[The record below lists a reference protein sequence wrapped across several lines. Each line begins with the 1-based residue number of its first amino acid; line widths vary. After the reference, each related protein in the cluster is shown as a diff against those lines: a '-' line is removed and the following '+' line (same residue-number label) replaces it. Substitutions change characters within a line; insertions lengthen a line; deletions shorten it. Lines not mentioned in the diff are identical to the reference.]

1 MSVKVENLEK
11 NMAKLT
17 VEVDAADFDQALTEA
32 YRKNKGRF
40 NLPGFR
46 RGRAPMQMIEKMYGP
61 QVFYEDALN
70 GLLDKSYPDAAKE
83 SGLSIVSRPEI
94 SVEQIEKGKNLIY
107 TATVA
112 LKPEVKLGEYKGV
125 SVEGADSSVT
135 EKEVEDRL
143 RQELEKNARMID
155 VDREIKK
162 GDISSIDFVGSVDG
176 EEFAGGR
183 GEDYPLTIG
192 SGTFIPGFEDQLIGH
207 KAGEEVDVNV
217 SFPEDY
223 GAKELAGKAALFKV
237 SIKSVKEKQLP
248 EADDEFASEV
258 SEFDT
263 LEEYKKELEKGL
275 REEKEKQAA
284 LQNENRVIDK
294 VAENAELDIP
304 EPMLEEQL
312 EQMYRDYAMRL
323 QQQGIP
329 IEQYMQITGQT
340 EEKLKEQMKP
350 GAERSIRNSLVL
362 EAVQKKENITVPDE
376 RVEEEFQKIADQ
388 YKMKYE
394 DLMKT
399 VSESQKASVRRE
411 LELQATVDML
421 LSEAK
426 LTKPEKKSEKK
437 SGKKS
442 EKKSSEKKEEGE
454 ES

>member
-1 MSVKVENLEK
+1 
-11 NMAKLT
+11 MAKLT

-183 GEDYPLTIG
+183 GEGRGRCQCELPRGLRGEGARRKG
-192 SGTFIPGFEDQLIGH
+192 SALQGQHQIR
-207 KAGEEVDVNV
+207 K
-217 SFPEDY
+217 
-223 GAKELAGKAALFKV
+223 GKAA
-237 SIKSVKEKQLP
+237 
-248 EADDEFASEV
+248 
-258 SEFDT
+258 
-263 LEEYKKELEKGL
+263 
-275 REEKEKQAA
+275 
-284 LQNENRVIDK
+284 
-294 VAENAELDIP
+294 
-304 EPMLEEQL
+304 
-312 EQMYRDYAMRL
+312 
-323 QQQGIP
+323 
-329 IEQYMQITGQT
+329 
-340 EEKLKEQMKP
+340 
-350 GAERSIRNSLVL
+350 
-362 EAVQKKENITVPDE
+362 
-376 RVEEEFQKIADQ
+376 
-388 YKMKYE
+388 
-394 DLMKT
+394 
-399 VSESQKASVRRE
+399 
-411 LELQATVDML
+411 
-421 LSEAK
+421 
-426 LTKPEKKSEKK
+426 
-437 SGKKS
+437 SG
-442 EKKSSEKKEEGE
+442 GGR
-454 ES
+454 